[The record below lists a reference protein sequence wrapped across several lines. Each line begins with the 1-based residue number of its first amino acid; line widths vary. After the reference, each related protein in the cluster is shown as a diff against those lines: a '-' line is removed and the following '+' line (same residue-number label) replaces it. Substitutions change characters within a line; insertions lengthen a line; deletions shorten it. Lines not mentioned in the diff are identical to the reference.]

1 MADAGITTK
10 SSNVYNPQGNSI
22 IERCHLTVAQILRV
36 FLQGRAQPPQNQ
48 LEADTLVDQ
57 ALASATHAMRCT
69 SSTALLNQT
78 PGSLAFGR
86 DMLLDIPFAADFIA
100 LRNARQ
106 LKIDQRLL
114 AANSSRR
121 PKEFKVDDNVYIRH
135 HTAQSKLDDMW
146 EGPFKIVTVHTN
158 GNVTV
163 ERSNGIHQRI
173 HIRHIKP

>member
-1 MADAGITTK
+1 MTMTPLGFGLICSVTPFRLSLSSQFPWYFTLISDSAAGKFFLAFTT
-10 SSNVYNPQGNSI
+10 V
-22 IERCHLTVAQILRV
+22 
-36 FLQGRAQPPQNQ
+36 
-48 LEADTLVDQ
+48 
-57 ALASATHAMRCT
+57 
-69 SSTALLNQT
+69 
-78 PGSLAFGR
+78 AFGR

-121 PKEFKVDDNVYIRH
+121 PKEFKVNDNVYVRH

-163 ERSNGIHQRI
+163 ERPNGIHQRI

>member
-1 MADAGITTK
+1 
-10 SSNVYNPQGNSI
+10 
-22 IERCHLTVAQILRV
+22 
-36 FLQGRAQPPQNQ
+36 
-48 LEADTLVDQ
+48 
-57 ALASATHAMRCT
+57 
-69 SSTALLNQT
+69 
-78 PGSLAFGR
+78 
-86 DMLLDIPFAADFIA
+86 MLLDIPFAADFIA

-121 PKEFKVDDNVYIRH
+121 PKEFKVNDNVYVRH

>member
-1 MADAGITTK
+1 M
-10 SSNVYNPQGNSI
+10 
-22 IERCHLTVAQILRV
+22 
-36 FLQGRAQPPQNQ
+36 F
-48 LEADTLVDQ
+48 
-57 ALASATHAMRCT
+57 
-69 SSTALLNQT
+69 
-78 PGSLAFGR
+78 GSKDPSAFGR

-121 PKEFKVDDNVYIRH
+121 PKEFKVNDNVYVRH

-173 HIRHIKP
+173 HIRHIKPQQP